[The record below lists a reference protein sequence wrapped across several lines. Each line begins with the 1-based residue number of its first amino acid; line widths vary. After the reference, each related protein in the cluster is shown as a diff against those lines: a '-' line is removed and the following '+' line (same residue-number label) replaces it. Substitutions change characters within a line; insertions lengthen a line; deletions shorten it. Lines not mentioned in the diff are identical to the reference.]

1 MFEHLD
7 IFKSVQNIP
16 VKTRGKHKIGQ
27 NIPKTKA
34 KYSKYGDIFQSLFKS
49 NLISSEN
56 EGARENC

>member
-16 VKTRGKHKIGQ
+16 VKTRGKHKIQ
-27 NIPKTKA
+27 PKTKA